1 MRRWALGLLLLVLI
15 PGAAWGAEAKRV
27 LLVHSFGS
35 TAPPFTTH
43 STAFQTTL
51 TNEMGERVDMDEVS
65 LDMARYAQPDME
77 GPFVGFLLA
86 RLVLSWA
93 GHKVS
98 ASEAD
103 AASDTIKRER
113 PQVVLLDLELPG
125 MDTTYMPINYM
136 PVGEDPVAP
145 NVPAV

>member
-1 MRRWALGLLLLVLI
+1 MRRRALGLLLLALI

-51 TNEMGERVDMDEVS
+51 TKEMGERVDMDEVS

-77 GPFVGFLLA
+77 GPFVEYLLA
-86 RLVLSWA
+86 RLAKWQPDLVVPIGSPA
-93 GHKVS
+93 GRFVVKYRTLP
-98 ASEAD
+98 AS
-103 AASDTIKRER
+103 SRTSCSSR
-113 PQVVLLDLELPG
+113 PTRITSPS
-125 MDTTYMPINYM
+125 
-136 PVGEDPVAP
+136 
-145 NVPAV
+145 